1 MGEPLNL
8 NISASDLAS
17 REEKHPPS
25 LLDLHLH
32 SSTSPRVRTSIQ
44 LDLLLLPPQI
54 HVNSALITSSQHS
67 PSSESFF
74 ACKSHS
80 YLHIPYTQCPHQAP
94 SCAPRARLS
103 ARNSSTHKLQA
114 LSGRAG
120 TLDLGLVVMEVR
132 GRDGRVRLRLRRLRR
147 AGSGGCGIAR
157 LD

>member
-1 MGEPLNL
+1 MG
-8 NISASDLAS
+8 
-17 REEKHPPS
+17 EKHPPS

-103 ARNSSTHKLQA
+103 
-114 LSGRAG
+114 GRAG